1 MGGERK
7 KYYSVKKKKKE
18 RNLVIYNVNKSWGYH
33 AKWRGQAEKEK
44 YQLSDFNYMW
54 NLKRKTKHNADSYKT
69 QIGELLEQR
78 GEEGDKWVKGI
89 KGDKLPVVK

>member
-1 MGGERK
+1 
-7 KYYSVKKKKKE
+7 
-18 RNLVIYNVNKSWGYH
+18 
-33 AKWRGQAEKEK
+33 
-44 YQLSDFNYMW
+44 MW
-54 NLKRKTKHNADSYKT
+54 NLKRKAKHNADSYKT